1 MRAVDP
7 ETVEE
12 DGEENGDGPVPCGV
26 TRKEKG
32 LIQRLHV
39 NLGHPRKE
47 DFYRALKMS
56 RARAEILTYVKREF
70 KCDHC
75 TQHQE
80 PKSARPAT
88 IPKGYAPNR
97 VVGVDVVYFPGIN
110 PREQKPILNIIDW
123 GTCYQTLE
131 PVPDLL
137 SDSIW
142 SAFIR
147 SWLRTFGMPEMI
159 VMDQGREFTGA
170 FAQRA
175 AEYGGLIRTIGQNG
189 RTERHG
195 GLAKGTFIKAGN
207 QVGLTSQSEWD
218 ECLRS
223 VEAAKNRL
231 FHRSGFSP
239 AQRQLGQNLRL
250 PGSLGSDDPFEV
262 GLIQG
267 SAGEEMARTLEIR
280 QAAMES
286 FLRFTTDTNV
296 KKAAYGRSR
305 GSRSFNPGEIVYV
318 FRKPLARQG
327 AAPSSTRA
335 CWCGPGT
342 LIMLE
347 GRNAWVSMK
356 GELWKCAQEQLRRAT
371 SEEED
376 AMNLLKEE
384 FEDLKE
390 QLRRAESKRGFKDIS
405 QWELPE
411 DDEEPE
417 EGEPPAHRRRLDDEE
432 PEPSGGSGSPGGNS
446 GQSNIGEPEEKSSV
460 QFP

>member
-142 SAFIR
+142 SAFVR

-207 QVGLTSQSEWD
+207 QVG
-218 ECLRS
+218 R
-223 VEAAKNRL
+223 
-231 FHRSGFSP
+231 
-239 AQRQLGQNLRL
+239 
-250 PGSLGSDDPFEV
+250 V
-262 GLIQG
+262 G
-267 SAGEEMARTLEIR
+267 
-280 QAAMES
+280 
-286 FLRFTTDTNV
+286 
-296 KKAAYGRSR
+296 
-305 GSRSFNPGEIVYV
+305 
-318 FRKPLARQG
+318 
-327 AAPSSTRA
+327 
-335 CWCGPGT
+335 
-342 LIMLE
+342 
-347 GRNAWVSMK
+347 
-356 GELWKCAQEQLRRAT
+356 
-371 SEEED
+371 
-376 AMNLLKEE
+376 
-384 FEDLKE
+384 
-390 QLRRAESKRGFKDIS
+390 
-405 QWELPE
+405 
-411 DDEEPE
+411 
-417 EGEPPAHRRRLDDEE
+417 
-432 PEPSGGSGSPGGNS
+432 
-446 GQSNIGEPEEKSSV
+446 
-460 QFP
+460 

>member
-1 MRAVDP
+1 MRGPMRVRLACENGGRAEQKAHRLYDQRQVPTGGSAPTMPRRTRNSSLLHRRAKQAEKYPPRLCQAIVAAAKKDNAALMVCLNQEDVDEVWAGDEGEGGIDPEELIDRAQDREAHQDQVSQMRAVDP

-12 DGEENGDGPVPCGV
+12 DGEENGDEHVPCRV

-123 GTCYQTLE
+123 GTCYQMLE

-142 SAFIR
+142 SAFVR

-175 AEYGGLIRTIGQNG
+175 AEYGGLIRTIGARAPWQNG

-207 QVGLTSQSEWD
+207 QVG
-218 ECLRS
+218 R
-223 VEAAKNRL
+223 
-231 FHRSGFSP
+231 
-239 AQRQLGQNLRL
+239 
-250 PGSLGSDDPFEV
+250 V
-262 GLIQG
+262 G
-267 SAGEEMARTLEIR
+267 
-280 QAAMES
+280 
-286 FLRFTTDTNV
+286 
-296 KKAAYGRSR
+296 
-305 GSRSFNPGEIVYV
+305 
-318 FRKPLARQG
+318 
-327 AAPSSTRA
+327 
-335 CWCGPGT
+335 
-342 LIMLE
+342 
-347 GRNAWVSMK
+347 
-356 GELWKCAQEQLRRAT
+356 
-371 SEEED
+371 
-376 AMNLLKEE
+376 
-384 FEDLKE
+384 
-390 QLRRAESKRGFKDIS
+390 
-405 QWELPE
+405 
-411 DDEEPE
+411 
-417 EGEPPAHRRRLDDEE
+417 
-432 PEPSGGSGSPGGNS
+432 
-446 GQSNIGEPEEKSSV
+446 
-460 QFP
+460 